1 MKIGRVCHRCF
12 GSGTRLV
19 AAAGALAGG
28 VAGKQATWLKQCAG
42 QGVQGKGASDGKKKG
57 SC

>member
-42 QGVQGKGASDGKKKG
+42 QGVQGKDGKKKG